1 MKDIETHVFGGLA
14 GDLLGSPDDARP
26 PLLLLH
32 GLTFDRRH
40 WAPFLAQ
47 LPAGRRVL
55 ALDLP
60 GHGASPES
68 PSYTPDAVAVAV
80 HRAVTAAGLDAPVVV
95 GHSVGGLLATVYAAG
110 HPVRGV
116 VNVDQP
122 LLPGPFGALLHQN
135 EELLRGPDYLRLWER
150 LTAGM
155 GIDSLPPEEQEL
167 LRTVTTPRQDLFLGY
182 WHDVLAR
189 SADEIRAGRERD
201 LAALRQRD
209 VRYRHVSTSEL
220 PEPYRAWVHA
230 HLPGAVFSVLPSN
243 SHFPHLS
250 HPRELA
256 DLVP

>member
-1 MKDIETHVFGGLA
+1 MTQIDTRVFGDLA
-14 GDLLGSPDDARP
+14 GDLYGAPDDVRP

-40 WAPFLAQ
+40 WGPFLAE

-55 ALDLP
+55 AVDLP
-60 GHGASPES
+60 GHGGSPAST
-68 PSYTPDAVAVAV
+68 SYAPDTVAAAV
-80 HRAVTAAGLDAPVVV
+80 HRAVTAARLDSPVVV

-122 LLPGPFGALLHQN
+122 LLPGPFGELLRQN

-155 GIDSLPPEEQEL
+155 GIDSLPPAARDL
-167 LRTVTTPRQDLFLGY
+167 VRTVTTPRQDLFLGY
-182 WHDVLAR
+182 WHDLLSK
-189 SADEIRAGRERD
+189 SADEIRARRERD
-201 LAALRQRD
+201 LTALREQG
-209 VRYRHVSTSEL
+209 VSYRHVSASEL
-220 PEPYRAWVHA
+220 PEPYRAWLHSC
-230 HLPGAVFSVLPSN
+230 LPDAVFSVVPAA

-256 DLVP
+256 DLVA